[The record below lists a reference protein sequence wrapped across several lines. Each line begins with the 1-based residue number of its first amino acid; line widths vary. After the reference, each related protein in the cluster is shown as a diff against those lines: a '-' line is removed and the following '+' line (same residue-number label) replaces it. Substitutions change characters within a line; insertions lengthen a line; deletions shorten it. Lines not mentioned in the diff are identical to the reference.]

1 MPENRQ
7 DAKSAKFAKD
17 VEEGAWVRGE
27 LCVLEFGEC
36 YAGSSGDQREAR

>member
-7 DAKSAKFAKD
+7 DAKSAKFAI
-17 VEEGAWVRGE
+17 GWVRGE
-27 LCVLEFGEC
+27 ICVLEFGEC